1 MTTLTTIQTRTVQ
14 VLRDENNTRFPLTLL
29 EEAARIAL
37 DTFDQ
42 RLPRVV
48 SNELTVSTDGRDQ
61 IFSVPEECLY
71 LVNIRFKQSRGPEL
85 EPGTGFTYQ
94 LEGGELFIHFSGRRI
109 PRAGEVLRVS
119 YAARYT
125 LEGLDSAE
133 ATTIPESCESA
144 LVTGTAG
151 HACLLRA
158 TGLIEAYGPRSTDIT
173 RWMEAGRT
181 YLRQFS
187 QVLGMLKVLQEFG
200 YPTGFALDEEDRQG
214 RRGF

>member
-1 MTTLTTIQTRTVQ
+1 MTTLTKIQTRAAQ
-14 VLRDENNTRFPLTLL
+14 VLGDENNTRFPLTLL

-42 RLPRVV
+42 RLPRVI
-48 SNELTVSTDGRDQ
+48 SSDLSIDSDGRDQ
-61 IFSVPEECLY
+61 VFSLPEGCLY
-71 LVNIRFKQSRGPEL
+71 LVSARFKQSRGPEL

-94 LEGGELFIHFSGRRI
+94 MEDDQLLIHFSGRRI

-125 LEGLDSAE
+125 LEGLDSSS
-133 ATTIPESCESA
+133 ATTLPDRCESA

-158 TGLIEAYGPRSTDIT
+158 TGLVEAYGPRSTDVT

-181 YLRQFS
+181 YLQQFS
-187 QVLGMLKVLQEFG
+187 QALGMLKVLQEFG